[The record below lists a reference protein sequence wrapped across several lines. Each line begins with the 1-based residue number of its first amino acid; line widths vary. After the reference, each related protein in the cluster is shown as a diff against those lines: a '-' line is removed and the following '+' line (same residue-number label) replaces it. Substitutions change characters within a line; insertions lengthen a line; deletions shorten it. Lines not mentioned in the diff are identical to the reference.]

1 MARSGNCTALGL
13 CRVSCIDL
21 KGRLTHHR
29 RVSRSLAPFAH
40 VSFARYWCA
49 RVFWTL
55 GTQIQITAMGWQVYD
70 IARAR
75 GDTIEE
81 GAFLLGLIGLSQFV
95 PLLILSLFGGQAAD
109 RFDRRLIILGCI
121 ALKVAIAGALVAVSG
136 FAASALIAAIFA
148 VAMVTGML
156 NAFLPAASSAMVSN
170 LVPRDQLPQA
180 IALMSLSFQGG
191 SVLGPALGGL
201 LFHFGPS
208 VPYSVSLGLFICG
221 WFLAFLTKAPPQ
233 EKVES
238 GRTFAMIKEGL
249 IYVRDNKIVLG
260 ALSLDLAVV
269 LLAGATAL
277 LPVFARDILHAGPTA
292 LGALRSAGAIGAG
305 LVSIFL
311 AIKPIERNVGRWMFG
326 AVFVFGLATLGF
338 GLSTTLWIS
347 VACLALAGAADMIS
361 VYVRSSLVQ
370 LATPDAMR
378 GRVSAISFVFISAS
392 NEMGEFQSG
401 VAARLLGPV
410 TAVVAGGIGAVLIAG
425 AWMRLFKPLAEANSF
440 EDAAPENQGS
450 TKAS

>member
-1 MARSGNCTALGL
+1 M
-13 CRVSCIDL
+13 
-21 KGRLTHHR
+21 
-29 RVSRSLAPFAH
+29 SRSLAPFAH
-40 VSFARYWCA
+40 ASFTSYWCA

-121 ALKVAIAGALVAVSG
+121 ALKVAIAGALVAASG
-136 FAASALIAAIFA
+136 FAPSALIAAIFA

-170 LVPRDQLPQA
+170 LVPREQLPQA

-191 SVLGPALGGL
+191 SIIGPALGGL
-201 LFHFGPS
+201 LFQFGPS
-208 VPYSVSLGLFICG
+208 VPYSVAFGLFICG
-221 WFLAFLTKAPPQ
+221 WFLAFVTKAPPQ

-238 GRTFAMIKEGL
+238 GRTFEMIKEGL

-277 LPVFARDILHAGPTA
+277 LPVFARDILHAGPAA

-305 LVSIFL
+305 LVSIYL

-410 TAVVAGGIGAVLIAG
+410 TAVVVGGIGAVFIAG
-425 AWMRLFKPLAEANSF
+425 AWMRLFKPLAEADRF

-450 TKAS
+450 TKGS

>member
-1 MARSGNCTALGL
+1 
-13 CRVSCIDL
+13 
-21 KGRLTHHR
+21 
-29 RVSRSLAPFAH
+29 
-40 VSFARYWCA
+40 
-49 RVFWTL
+49 L

-109 RFDRRLIILGCI
+109 RFDRRLIILVCI
-121 ALKVAIAGALVAVSG
+121 ALKVAIAGALVAASG
-136 FAASALIAAIFA
+136 FAPSALIAAIFA

-170 LVPRDQLPQA
+170 LVPREQLPQA

-191 SVLGPALGGL
+191 SVIGPALGGL
-201 LFHFGPS
+201 LFQFGPS
-208 VPYSVSLGLFICG
+208 VPYSVAFGLFICG
-221 WFLAFLTKAPPQ
+221 WFLAFVTKAPPQ

-238 GRTFAMIKEGL
+238 GRTLEMIKEGL

-277 LPVFARDILHAGPTA
+277 LPVFARDILYAGPAA

-305 LVSIFL
+305 LVSIYL

-410 TAVVAGGIGAVLIAG
+410 TAVVVGGIGAVFIAG
-425 AWMRLFKPLAEANSF
+425 AWMRLFKPLAEANRF

-450 TKAS
+450 TKGS

>member
-1 MARSGNCTALGL
+1 MFYGQAVDAL
-13 CRVSCIDL
+13 
-21 KGRLTHHR
+21 TNHAHHR
-29 RVSRSLAPFAH
+29 VVTTSLAPFRHAAFT
-40 VSFARYWCA
+40 SYWCA
-49 RVFWTL
+49 RVLWTL

-75 GDTIEE
+75 GDSIEQ
-81 GAFLLGLIGLSQFV
+81 GAFLLGLIGLAQFL
-95 PLLILSLFGGQAAD
+95 PLLLLSLFGGQAAD
-109 RFDRRLIILGCI
+109 RFDRRLIILIGI
-121 ALKVAIAGALVAVSG
+121 AVKAVIAGWLVVASG
-136 FAASALIAAIFA
+136 FQADILILAIFG
-148 VAMVTGML
+148 VAALTGML

-170 LVPRDQLPQA
+170 LVPRAELPQA

-201 LFHFGPS
+201 LFAVGAP
-208 VPYSVSLGLFICG
+208 VPYAVASGLFIG
-221 WFLAFLTKAPPQ
+221 GFFLVMITKAPPQ

-238 GRTFAMIKEGL
+238 GRTLAMIREGL

-277 LPVFARDILHAGPTA
+277 LPVFARDILHAGPEA
-292 LGALRSAGAIGAG
+292 LGLLRSSTAIGAG
-305 LVSIFL
+305 FVSIIL
-311 AIKPIERNVGRWMFG
+311 AIRPINRHVGTWMFG
-326 AVFVFGLATLGF
+326 AVFVFGLATFGF
-338 GLSTTLWIS
+338 GLSRTLWLS
-347 VACLALAGAADMIS
+347 VACLAIAGAADMIS

-392 NEMGEFQSG
+392 NELGEFQSG

-410 TAVVAGGIGAVLIAG
+410 TAVVAGGIGAILIAG
-425 AWMRLFKPLAEANSF
+425 VWMKLFKPLAAADRF
-440 EDAAPENQGS
+440 EDAEAKVE
-450 TKAS
+450 T

>member
-1 MARSGNCTALGL
+1 M
-13 CRVSCIDL
+13 
-21 KGRLTHHR
+21 
-29 RVSRSLAPFAH
+29 
-40 VSFARYWCA
+40 
-49 RVFWTL
+49 

-109 RFDRRLIILGCI
+109 RFDRRLIILVCI
-121 ALKVAIAGALVAVSG
+121 ALKVAIASALVTASG
-136 FAASALIAAIFA
+136 FAPSALIAAIFA

-170 LVPRDQLPQA
+170 LVPREQLPQA

-191 SVLGPALGGL
+191 SVIGPALGGL
-201 LFHFGPS
+201 LFQFGPS
-208 VPYSVSLGLFICG
+208 VPYSVAFGLFICG
-221 WFLAFLTKAPPQ
+221 WFLAFVTKAPPQ

-238 GRTFAMIKEGL
+238 GRTFEMIKEGL

-277 LPVFARDILHAGPTA
+277 LPVFARDILHAGPAA

-305 LVSIFL
+305 LVSIYL

-410 TAVVAGGIGAVLIAG
+410 TAVVVGGIGAVFIAG
-425 AWMRLFKPLAEANSF
+425 VWMRLFKPLAEANRF

-450 TKAS
+450 TKGS

>member
-1 MARSGNCTALGL
+1 M
-13 CRVSCIDL
+13 
-21 KGRLTHHR
+21 
-29 RVSRSLAPFAH
+29 
-40 VSFARYWCA
+40 
-49 RVFWTL
+49 

-109 RFDRRLIILGCI
+109 RFDRRLIILVCI
-121 ALKVAIAGALVAVSG
+121 ALKVAIASALVTASG
-136 FAASALIAAIFA
+136 FAPSALIAAIFA

-170 LVPRDQLPQA
+170 LVPREQLPQA

-191 SVLGPALGGL
+191 SVIGPALGGL
-201 LFHFGPS
+201 LFQFGMS
-208 VPYSVSLGLFICG
+208 VPYSVAFGLFICG
-221 WFLAFLTKAPPQ
+221 WFLAFVTKAPPQ

-238 GRTFAMIKEGL
+238 GRTFEMIKEGL

-277 LPVFARDILHAGPTA
+277 LPVFARDILHAGPAA

-305 LVSIFL
+305 LVSIYL

-410 TAVVAGGIGAVLIAG
+410 TAVVVGGIGAVFIAG
-425 AWMRLFKPLAEANSF
+425 VWMRLFKPLAEANRF

-450 TKAS
+450 TKGS

>member
-1 MARSGNCTALGL
+1 M
-13 CRVSCIDL
+13 
-21 KGRLTHHR
+21 THHK
-29 RVSRSLAPFAH
+29 RVSRSLAPFSH
-40 VSFARYWCA
+40 PSFARYWCA

-55 GTQIQITAMGWQVYD
+55 GTQVQITAMGWQVYD

-109 RFDRRLIILGCI
+109 RFDRRRIILGCI
-121 ALKVAIAGALVAVSG
+121 ALKVAIAGGLVAASG
-136 FAASALIAAIFA
+136 FAPSALIAAIFS

-208 VPYSVSLGLFICG
+208 VPYSVSLGLFVCG
-221 WFLAFLTKAPPQ
+221 WFLTLLTKAPAQ
-233 EKVES
+233 EKVEN
-238 GRTFAMIKEGL
+238 GRTFAMIREGL
-249 IYVRDNKIVLG
+249 VYVRDNKIVLG

-277 LPVFARDILHAGPTA
+277 LPVFARDILHAGPAA

-311 AIKPIERNVGRWMFG
+311 AIRPIERNVGRWMFG

-338 GLSTTLWIS
+338 GLSTTLWVS

-410 TAVVAGGIGAVLIAG
+410 TAVVAGGIGAVFIAG
-425 AWMRLFKPLAEANSF
+425 AWMRLFRPLAEANRF

>member
-1 MARSGNCTALGL
+1 MFCG
-13 CRVSCIDL
+13 RVVDP
-21 KGRLTHHR
+21 LTNPAHHIS
-29 RVSRSLAPFAH
+29 VTTSLAPFRHA
-40 VSFARYWCA
+40 SFTRYWCA

-75 GDTIEE
+75 GDTIEQ
-81 GAFLLGLIGLSQFV
+81 GAFLLGMIGLAQFL
-95 PLLILSLFGGQAAD
+95 PLMLLSLFGGQAAD
-109 RFDRRLIILGCI
+109 QFNRRTIILIGI
-121 ALKVAIAGALVAVSG
+121 AAKAVIAGGLVVASG
-136 FAASALIAAIFA
+136 FQPDLLITSIFA
-148 VAMVTGML
+148 VAALTGML

-170 LVPRDQLPQA
+170 LVPRTELPQA
-180 IALMSLSFQGG
+180 LALMSLSFQGG

-201 LFHFGPS
+201 LFALGAP
-208 VPYSVSLGLFICG
+208 VPYAVSCGLVVCG
-221 WFLAFLTKAPPQ
+221 FALILATKAPPQ

-238 GRTFAMIKEGL
+238 GRALEMIREGL

-277 LPVFARDILHAGPTA
+277 LPVFARDILHAGPEA
-292 LGALRSAGAIGAG
+292 LGVLRSATAIGAG
-305 LVSIFL
+305 GVSIVL
-311 AIKPIERNVGRWMFG
+311 AVRPINRHVGTWMFG
-326 AVFVFGLATLGF
+326 AVLVFGLATLGF
-338 GLSTTLWIS
+338 GLSRTLWVS
-347 VACLALAGAADMIS
+347 VLCLAIAGGADMIS

-392 NEMGEFQSG
+392 NELGEFQSG

-410 TAVVAGGIGAVLIAG
+410 MAVVAGGIGAILIAG
-425 AWMRLFKPLAEANSF
+425 AWMKLFKPLAAADRF
-440 EDAAPENQGS
+440 EDAEAKE
-450 TKAS
+450 A

>member
-1 MARSGNCTALGL
+1 
-13 CRVSCIDL
+13 
-21 KGRLTHHR
+21 
-29 RVSRSLAPFAH
+29 
-40 VSFARYWCA
+40 
-49 RVFWTL
+49 
-55 GTQIQITAMGWQVYD
+55 MGWQVYD

>member
-1 MARSGNCTALGL
+1 M
-13 CRVSCIDL
+13 
-21 KGRLTHHR
+21 THHK
-29 RVSRSLAPFAH
+29 RVSRSLAPFSH
-40 VSFARYWCA
+40 PSFARYWCA

-109 RFDRRLIILGCI
+109 RFDRRRIILGCI
-121 ALKVAIAGALVAVSG
+121 ALKVAIAGALVAASG
-136 FAASALIAAIFA
+136 FAPSALIAAIFS

-208 VPYSVSLGLFICG
+208 VPYSVSLGLFVCG
-221 WFLAFLTKAPPQ
+221 WFLTLLTKAPAQ
-233 EKVES
+233 EKVEN
-238 GRTFAMIKEGL
+238 GRTFAMIREGL
-249 IYVRDNKIVLG
+249 VYVRDNKIVLG

-277 LPVFARDILHAGPTA
+277 LPVFARDILHAGPAA

-311 AIKPIERNVGRWMFG
+311 AIRPIERNVGRWMFG

-338 GLSTTLWIS
+338 GLSTTLWLS

-410 TAVVAGGIGAVLIAG
+410 TAVVAGGIGAVFIAG
-425 AWMRLFKPLAEANSF
+425 AWMRLFRPLAEANRF

>member
-1 MARSGNCTALGL
+1 
-13 CRVSCIDL
+13 
-21 KGRLTHHR
+21 
-29 RVSRSLAPFAH
+29 
-40 VSFARYWCA
+40 
-49 RVFWTL
+49 L

-109 RFDRRLIILGCI
+109 RFDRRLIILVCI
-121 ALKVAIAGALVAVSG
+121 ALKVAIASALVTASG
-136 FAASALIAAIFA
+136 FAPSALIAAIFA

-170 LVPRDQLPQA
+170 LVPREQLPQA

-191 SVLGPALGGL
+191 SVIGPALGGL
-201 LFHFGPS
+201 LFQFGMS
-208 VPYSVSLGLFICG
+208 VPYSVAFGLFICG
-221 WFLAFLTKAPPQ
+221 WFLAFVTKAPPQ

-238 GRTFAMIKEGL
+238 GRTFEMIKEGL

-277 LPVFARDILHAGPTA
+277 LPVFARDILHAGPAA

-305 LVSIFL
+305 LVSIYL

-410 TAVVAGGIGAVLIAG
+410 TAVVVGGIGAVFIAG
-425 AWMRLFKPLAEANSF
+425 VWMRLFKPLAEANRF

-450 TKAS
+450 TKGS

>member
-1 MARSGNCTALGL
+1 MCFGQALDPK
-13 CRVSCIDL
+13 SNPA
-21 KGRLTHHR
+21 HHTS
-29 RVSRSLAPFAH
+29 VTTSLAPFRHAP
-40 VSFARYWCA
+40 FARYWCA

-55 GTQIQITAMGWQVYD
+55 GTQIQITAMGWQAYD

-75 GDTIEE
+75 GDSIEE
-81 GAFLLGLIGLSQFV
+81 GAFLLGLIGLSQFL
-95 PLLILSLFGGQAAD
+95 PLLLLSLFGGQAAD
-109 RFDRRLIILGCI
+109 RFDRRLIILIGI
-121 ALKVAIAGALVAVSG
+121 AAKTIIAAALVVASG
-136 FAASALIAAIFA
+136 FQADVLILAIFA
-148 VAMVTGML
+148 VAALTGML

-170 LVPRDQLPQA
+170 LVPRAELPQA

-191 SVLGPALGGL
+191 SVIGPAFGGL
-201 LFHFGPS
+201 LFALGAP
-208 VPYSVSLGLFICG
+208 VPYAVACG
-221 WFLAFLTKAPPQ
+221 FFVCGFVLALLTKAPLQ

-238 GRTFAMIKEGL
+238 GRTFEMIRAGL

-277 LPVFARDILHAGPTA
+277 LPVFARDILHAGPEA

-305 LVSIFL
+305 LVSIIL
-311 AIKPIERNVGRWMFG
+311 AIKPINRNVGTWMFS

-338 GLSTTLWIS
+338 GLSKTLWVS
-347 VACLALAGAADMIS
+347 VACLAIAGGADMIS

-392 NEMGEFQSG
+392 NELGEFQSG

-410 TAVVAGGIGAVLIAG
+410 VAVVAGGIGAVIIAG
-425 AWMRLFKPLAEANSF
+425 AWMKLFKPLATADRF
-440 EDAAPENQGS
+440 EDAEV
-450 TKAS
+450 KE

>member
-1 MARSGNCTALGL
+1 
-13 CRVSCIDL
+13 
-21 KGRLTHHR
+21 
-29 RVSRSLAPFAH
+29 
-40 VSFARYWCA
+40 
-49 RVFWTL
+49 L

-75 GDTIEE
+75 GDSIEQ
-81 GAFLLGLIGLSQFV
+81 GAFLLGLIGLSQFL

-121 ALKVAIAGALVAVSG
+121 ALKVAIAGALVVISG
-136 FAASALIAAIFA
+136 FAPSTLITAIFG
-148 VAMVTGML
+148 VAMLTGML

-170 LVPRDQLPQA
+170 LVPRAELPQA

-191 SVLGPALGGL
+191 SIIGPALGGL

-208 VPYSVSLGLFICG
+208 IPYSVSFVLFCG
-221 WFLAFLTKAPPQ
+221 GWLLAFLTKAPAQ

-238 GRTFAMIKEGL
+238 GRTLAMIKEGL

-277 LPVFARDILHAGPTA
+277 LPVFARDILQAGPAA
-292 LGALRSAGAIGAG
+292 LGALRSASAIGAG
-305 LVSIFL
+305 LVSIIL
-311 AIKPIERNVGRWMFG
+311 AIVPIKRHVGRWMFG

-338 GLSTTLWIS
+338 GLSTTLWMS
-347 VACLALAGAADMIS
+347 VACLAIAGAADMIS

-378 GRVSAISFVFISAS
+378 GRVSAISYVFISAS

-410 TAVVAGGIGAVLIAG
+410 TAVVAGGIGAILIAG
-425 AWMRLFKPLAEANSF
+425 AWMRLFRPLAKADRF
-440 EDAAPENQGS
+440 EDAAPKEQDS
-450 TKAS
+450 TAPSRLG

>member
-1 MARSGNCTALGL
+1 M
-13 CRVSCIDL
+13 
-21 KGRLTHHR
+21 
-29 RVSRSLAPFAH
+29 
-40 VSFARYWCA
+40 
-49 RVFWTL
+49 

-109 RFDRRLIILGCI
+109 RFDRRLIILVCI
-121 ALKVAIAGALVAVSG
+121 ALKVAIAGALVAASG
-136 FAASALIAAIFA
+136 FAPSALIAAIFA

-170 LVPRDQLPQA
+170 LVPREQLPQA

-191 SVLGPALGGL
+191 SVIGPALGGL
-201 LFHFGPS
+201 LFQFGPS
-208 VPYSVSLGLFICG
+208 VPYSVAFGLFICG
-221 WFLAFLTKAPPQ
+221 WFLAFVTKAPPQ

-238 GRTFAMIKEGL
+238 GRTLEMIKEGL

-277 LPVFARDILHAGPTA
+277 LPVFARDILYAGPAA

-305 LVSIFL
+305 LVSIYL

-410 TAVVAGGIGAVLIAG
+410 TAVVVGGIGAVFIAG
-425 AWMRLFKPLAEANSF
+425 AWMRLFKPLAEANRF

-450 TKAS
+450 TKGS